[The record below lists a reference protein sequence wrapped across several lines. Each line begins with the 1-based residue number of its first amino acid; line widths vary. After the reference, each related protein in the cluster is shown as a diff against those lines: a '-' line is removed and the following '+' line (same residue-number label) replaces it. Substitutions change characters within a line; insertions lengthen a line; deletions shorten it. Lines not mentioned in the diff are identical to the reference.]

1 MTQRYTLHVVQ
12 LDPLWRVTV
21 REMGRL
27 RPEFSRE
34 YPSQDEALAYA
45 KGRGEQMRVLG
56 ESASVLLKVAEGE
69 RLVWDSAGADLAE
82 DCRSAGCRP
91 K

>member
-1 MTQRYTLHVVQ
+1 MTERFVLQVFQ

-21 REMGRL
+21 RDNGRL

-45 KGRGEQMRVLG
+45 RGRGEQMRALG
-56 ESASVLLKVAEGE
+56 ETARVVLKAADGE
-69 RLVWDSAGADLAE
+69 QVVWDSVDANDSYRAAE
-82 DCRSAGCRP
+82 
-91 K
+91 